1 MATVT
6 RIPPSRTR
14 FLPPDPRVEGPY
26 RMTPQIALRL
36 GILGAVVLFAFAVL
50 FFRLWALLVL
60 AGDRYLA
67 AAQNNQLRTI
77 RIEAPRGPI
86 FDHRGRK
93 IVSNKVAM
101 VVRVWPASL
110 PPQRRLRVFRR
121 LSPILG
127 VPVPELQATFREQHR
142 ADPLKPV
149 TLAEDIPRDVH
160 VYLKERIREFP
171 GLRIETAYL
180 RDYPRGGLAPHLIGH
195 VGAVTPSQVKSR
207 RYRHGDRVGQS
218 GIEAT
223 YDRYLRGSAGLAS
236 LRVDS
241 LGRPRGLPRFTT
253 TPQQGLALRL
263 TLDAKLQRAA
273 ELALVYGIDVAQEND
288 AWAADGG
295 AIVALDPRNGAIR
308 AMASSPT
315 FDPRLYVGRLNPRAL
330 RPLLDQEA
338 AEAKNF
344 PGLNRAIAGLYP
356 PGSTW
361 KPVTALAAMRT
372 RLVSAYESLPCTG
385 SMEIDGTTFKNWN
398 PHINEA
404 MTLPTALAA
413 SCDTY
418 FYQLGYDFF
427 ALPAQYGSP
436 LQKWAAGFGFGRP
449 SGLDIGGEQAGL
461 LPTPDWRRKTFTKE
475 RYPDTWEIDR
485 LWKSGD
491 SVQLAIGQK
500 DLLVTPLQMAR
511 FYALIANGG
520 KLVTPHVVSRVEQA
534 NNPGAVK
541 AVFSPQPRQVHV
553 QPDELAAVRQ
563 GLYEATHTSYGT
575 SYGTFGTFPV
585 KIAGK
590 TGTAEKSVDFGSFS
604 RLMDQ
609 AWWCGYGP
617 TEPRPELVV
626 CVVIENGGHGGT
638 AAAPAALKVF
648 ESYFG
653 KQAGAQT
660 FVPTD

>member
-6 RIPPSRTR
+6 RMPPPRTR
-14 FLPPDPRVEGPY
+14 FLPRDPRVEGPY

-36 GILGAVVLFAFAVL
+36 GILGAVILFAFAVL
-50 FFRLWALLVL
+50 FFRLWALQVL
-60 AGDRYLA
+60 AGERYLV
-67 AAQNNQLRTI
+67 AAQNNQLRTL

-86 FDHRGRK
+86 RDHRGRM
-93 IVSNKVAM
+93 IVGNKVAM

-110 PPQRRLRVFRR
+110 PRQRRPRVFRR
-121 LSPILG
+121 LSMVLG
-127 VPVPELQATFREQHR
+127 VPVSELQASFRQQQR

-149 TLAEDIPRDVH
+149 TLAEDVPKDV
-160 VYLKERIREFP
+160 VTYLKERSREFP
-171 GLRIETAYL
+171 GLTIEETYV
-180 RDYPRGGLAPHLIGH
+180 RNYPRGGLAPQLLGH
-195 VGAVTPSQVKSR
+195 VGTVTPEQVKSG
-207 RYRHGDRVGQS
+207 RYRHGDNVGQS
-218 GIEAT
+218 GIESA
-223 YDRYLRGSAGLAS
+223 YDRYLRGRAGFAS

-241 LGRPRGLPRFTT
+241 LGRPRGRPRFSEFYE
-253 TPQQGLALRL
+253 QGLALRL

-273 ELALVYGIDVAQEND
+273 ELALVHGIEVAIENK
-288 AWAADGG
+288 AWNANGG
-295 AIVALDPRNGAIR
+295 AIVALDPRNGAVR

-315 FDPRLYVGRLNPRAL
+315 FDPRLYVGKPNPSAL

-338 AEAKNF
+338 AEAANF
-344 PGLNRAIAGLYP
+344 PGLNRATAGLYP

-361 KPVTALAAMRT
+361 KPVTALAAMRE
-372 RLVSAYESLPCTG
+372 RVVSANAPLSCTG

-398 PHINEA
+398 PYANEA
-404 MTLPTALAA
+404 MTLPHALAA

-418 FYQLGYDFF
+418 FYQLGLDFYG
-427 ALPAQYGSP
+427 LPPSYGSP
-436 LQKWAAGFGFGRP
+436 LQKWASAFGFGKTT
-449 SGLDIGGEQAGL
+449 GLDVGGEQAGL
-461 LPTPDWRRKTFTKE
+461 LPTPQWRRKTFTKE
-475 RYPDTWEIDR
+475 RYPETWEVDS

-520 KLVTPHVVSRVEQA
+520 KLVTPHVVSRVEQPG
-534 NNPGAVK
+534 NDGAVK
-541 AVFSPQPRQVHV
+541 HVFSPAPRQVHV
-553 QPDELAAVRQ
+553 DPYELRAVRD
-563 GLYEATHTSYGT
+563 GLYLATHASYGT
-575 SYGTFGTFPV
+575 SSGTFGFFPV

-590 TGTAEKSVDFGSFS
+590 TGTAEKVVDFGSYL
-604 RLMDQ
+604 RMMDQ

-617 TEPRPELVV
+617 TEPTPELVV

-653 KQAGAQT
+653 KKATSQT

>member
-6 RIPPSRTR
+6 RIRPTRTR
-14 FLPPDPRVEGPY
+14 FLPRDPRVEGPY

-50 FFRLWALLVL
+50 FFRLWALQVL
-60 AGDRYLA
+60 SGERYLV

-86 FDHRGRK
+86 FDSRGRK
-93 IVSNKVAM
+93 IVGNKLAM

-110 PPQRRLRVFRR
+110 PRHRRPRVFRR
-121 LSPILG
+121 LSAVLG
-127 VPVPELQATFREQHR
+127 VPLPELQHSFRDQHR

-149 TLAEDIPRDVH
+149 TLAEDVSNDV
-160 VYLKERIREFP
+160 VAYLKERSREFP
-171 GLRIETAYL
+171 GVTIERAYV
-180 RDYPRGGLAPHLIGH
+180 REYPRGGLAPQLIGH
-195 VGAVTPSQVKSR
+195 IGTVTPEQVKSG
-207 RYRHGDRVGQS
+207 RYQHGDRVGQS
-218 GIEAT
+218 GIEAA
-223 YDRYLRGSAGLAS
+223 YDRYLRGRAGLAS

-241 LGRPRGLPRFTT
+241 LGRPRGRPRYSEFF
-253 TPQQGLALRL
+253 QQGLALRL

-273 ELALVYGIDVAQEND
+273 ELALVHGIAVAREDDQ
-288 AWAADGG
+288 WAADGG
-295 AIVALDPRNGAIR
+295 AIVALDPRTGAVR
-308 AMASSPT
+308 AMASAPT
-315 FDPRLYVGRLNPRAL
+315 YDPRLYVGKPNPRAL

-338 AEAKNF
+338 AKAANF

-361 KPVTALAAMRT
+361 KPVTALAAMRE
-372 RLVSAYESLPCTG
+372 RLVSAYSLLPCTG
-385 SMEIDGTTFKNWN
+385 SMEIDGTTFNNWN
-398 PHINEA
+398 LYINEA

-418 FYQLGYDFF
+418 FYQLGYDFYK
-427 ALPAQYGSP
+427 LPPQYGSP
-436 LQKWAAGFGFGRP
+436 LQKWASAFGFGKQT
-449 SGLDIGGEQAGL
+449 GLDVGGEEAGL
-461 LPTPDWRRKTFTKE
+461 LPTPQWRRETYTKE
-475 RYPDTWEIDR
+475 RYPETWEVDR

-520 KLVTPHVVSRVEQA
+520 KLVTPHLVSRVEQTG
-534 NNPGAVK
+534 NRGAVK
-541 AVFSPQPRQVHV
+541 QVFAPSPRPVNV
-553 QPDELAAVRQ
+553 QPFELRAVRR
-563 GLYEATHTSYGT
+563 GLYEATQTSYGT
-575 SYGTFGTFPV
+575 SYGTFGSFPV
-585 KIAGK
+585 EIAGK
-590 TGTAEKSVDFGSFS
+590 TGTAEKAVDGVMF
-604 RLMDQ
+604 DQ

-617 TEPRPELVV
+617 TEPTPELVV
-626 CVVIENGGHGGT
+626 CALIENGGHGGT

-653 KQAGAQT
+653 VKAGAQT
-660 FVPTD
+660 YVPSD

>member
-6 RIPPSRTR
+6 RIRPPRTR
-14 FLPPDPRVEGPY
+14 FLPRDPRVEGPY

-50 FFRLWALLVL
+50 FFRLWALQVL
-60 AGDRYLA
+60 SGERYLV

-86 FDHRGRK
+86 MDYRGRT
-93 IVSNKVAM
+93 IVGNKLAM

-110 PPQRRLRVFRR
+110 PRQRRPRVFRR
-121 LSPILG
+121 LSAVLG
-127 VPVPELQATFREQHR
+127 IPLPQLQQSFREQHR

-149 TLAEDIPRDVH
+149 TIAEDVSNDV
-160 VYLKERIREFP
+160 VTYLEERSREFP
-171 GLRIETAYL
+171 GLTLEKAYV
-180 RDYPRGGLAPHLIGH
+180 REYPRGGLAPQLIGH
-195 VGAVTPSQVKSR
+195 IGTVTPEQVKSG
-207 RYRHGDRVGQS
+207 RYQHGDRVGQS
-218 GIEAT
+218 GIEAA
-223 YDRYLRGSAGLAS
+223 YDRYLRGRAGLAS

-241 LGRPRGLPRFTT
+241 LGRPRGRPRYSELF
-253 TPQQGLALRL
+253 QQGLALRL

-273 ELALVYGIDVAQEND
+273 ELALVHGIAVAREDDQ
-288 AWAADGG
+288 WAANGG
-295 AIVALDPRNGAIR
+295 AIVALDPRTGAVR
-308 AMASSPT
+308 AVASSPT
-315 FDPRLYVGRLNPRAL
+315 YDPRLYVGKPNPRAL

-338 AEAKNF
+338 AKAANY

-361 KPVTALAAMRT
+361 KPVTALAAMRE
-372 RLVSAYESLPCTG
+372 RLVSAYSLLPCTG
-385 SMEIDGTTFKNWN
+385 SMEIDGTTFNNWN
-398 PHINEA
+398 LYINEA

-418 FYQLGYDFF
+418 FYQLGYEFYK
-427 ALPAQYGSP
+427 LPPQYGSP
-436 LQKWAAGFGFGRP
+436 LQKWASAFGFGKQT
-449 SGLDIGGEQAGL
+449 GLDVGGEQPGL
-461 LPTPDWRRKTFTKE
+461 LPTPQWRRDTYTEE
-475 RYPDTWEIDR
+475 RYPETWEVDR

-511 FYALIANGG
+511 FYALIANDG
-520 KLVTPHVVSRVEQA
+520 KLVTPHLVSRVEQTG
-534 NNPGAVK
+534 NRGAVK
-541 AVFSPQPRQVHV
+541 QVFAPSPRPANVEPAELRAVQ
-553 QPDELAAVRQ
+553 Q
-563 GLYEATHTSYGT
+563 GLYHATQTSYGT
-575 SYGTFGTFPV
+575 SYGTFSSFPV
-585 KIAGK
+585 EIAGK
-590 TGTAEKSVDFGSFS
+590 TGTAEKAVDGVMF
-604 RLMDQ
+604 DQ

-617 TEPRPELVV
+617 TEPTPELVV

-653 KQAGAQT
+653 KQAPAET
-660 FVPTD
+660 YVPPELTD